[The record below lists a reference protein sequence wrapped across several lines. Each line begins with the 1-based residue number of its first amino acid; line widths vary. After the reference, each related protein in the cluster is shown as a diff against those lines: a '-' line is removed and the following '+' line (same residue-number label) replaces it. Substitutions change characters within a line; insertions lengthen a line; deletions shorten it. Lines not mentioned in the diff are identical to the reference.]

1 LCWILY
7 WWDYLQQALL
17 NAESYSNDQRPTT
30 NDQRPTTNDQRPTT
44 NDQRQILSLRQDL
57 LRHISVHIGE
67 AEVASGVTV
76 GQSFVINP

>member
-17 NAESYSNDQRPTT
+17 NAESYS
-30 NDQRPTTNDQRPTT
+30 NDQRPTT

>member
-1 LCWILY
+1 MCWILY

-30 NDQRPTTNDQRPTT
+30 NDRF
-44 NDQRQILSLRQDL
+44 SLREDL
-57 LRHISVHIGE
+57 LWHISVHIGE